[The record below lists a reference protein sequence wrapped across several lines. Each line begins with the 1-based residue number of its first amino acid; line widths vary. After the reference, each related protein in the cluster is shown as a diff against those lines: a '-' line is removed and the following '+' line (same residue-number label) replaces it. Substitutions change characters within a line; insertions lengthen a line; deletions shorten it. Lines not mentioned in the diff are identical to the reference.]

1 MISTSI
7 HKDDLVI
14 INAQRTA
21 LGKFNGQFKH
31 LNAPLLGAAAIRSLL
46 TELPPNLPVDE
57 VFMGQVLSAGCGQA
71 PARQAALL
79 ADMPASV
86 PCTSVSKV
94 CGSGMQA
101 VIQACD
107 RIRAGQAASCIAGG
121 MESMSRA
128 PHLLPSHRFGSRL
141 GSAELLDHMYVDGLQ
156 DAYNGLLMGQI
167 ADVRAQSDNIERAQM
182 DHYAQ
187 ESVLRA
193 QRAIATNAFSAEIC
207 PVETGA
213 TRISTDEIPG
223 SLNIDKI
230 TRLNPAFG
238 SEGRITAANAASI
251 SDGAAALLICSA
263 SFARLHQ
270 LVPLAVI
277 RGYAQHAA
285 APDFFVHAPVHAIQ
299 KLLHRLNWTSQDID
313 LFEINE
319 AFASVV
325 LYAMQQLQIDAA
337 RVNYHGGACALGH
350 PIGASGARIIVTLLH
365 ALRAQQLRRGIAS
378 LCIGGGEALA
388 LALEI
393 PD

>member
-1 MISTSI
+1 MSASI
-7 HKDDLVI
+7 NADDLVI
-14 INAQRTA
+14 ISAQRTA
-21 LGKFNGQFKH
+21 LGKFNGQFKQI
-31 LNAPLLGAAAIRSLL
+31 NAPLLGAAAIRGAL
-46 TELPPNLPVDE
+46 TNLPPHLPLDE
-57 VFMGQVLSAGCGQA
+57 VFMGQVLSASCGQA

-79 ADMPASV
+79 ADLPASV
-86 PCTSVSKV
+86 PCTGVTKV

-107 RIRAGQAASCIAGG
+107 RIRAGHAASCIAGG
-121 MESMSRA
+121 MENMSRA
-128 PHLLPSHRFGSRL
+128 PHLLSSHRSGTRL
-141 GSAELLDHMYVDGLQ
+141 GSSELLDHMYVDGLQ

-167 ADVRAQSDNIERAQM
+167 ADIRAQSDKIERKQM
-182 DHYAQ
+182 DLYAQ

-193 QRAIATNAFSAEIC
+193 HRAIASGAFSAEIC
-207 PVETGA
+207 AVETG
-213 TRISTDEIPG
+213 TSQICTDEIPG
-223 SLNIDKI
+223 SLNIEKI
-230 TRLNPAFG
+230 PSLRPAFG
-238 SEGRITAANAASI
+238 AEGRITAANAASI
-251 SDGAAALLICSA
+251 SDGAAALLVCSA
-263 SFARLHQ
+263 RFARQHQ

-277 RGYAQHAA
+277 RGYTQHAA
-285 APDFFVHAPVHAIQ
+285 TPDFFVHAPVHAIQ
-299 KLLHRLNWTSQDID
+299 KLLHQLNWTPKEVD

-337 RVNYHGGACALGH
+337 RVNCHGGACALGH